1 MRFKSVRSF
10 KTFVS
15 TSAIIIIFTRVLRL
29 LVLIILTFLLFCFAF
44 EKRDRKVERE
54 EEGSM
59 GWEGRSEGG

>member
-1 MRFKSVRSF
+1 
-10 KTFVS
+10 
-15 TSAIIIIFTRVLRL
+15 VLRL